1 MFISF
6 KIINNQKFWTNKII
20 KIQLWFIIISIST
33 FKYKQV
39 ACVRNLHK
47 SSRVIEALSNNA
59 SMLKIDDNKIRF
71 GIESIPWW
79 IGS

>member
-1 MFISF
+1 MVY
-6 KIINNQKFWTNKII
+6 NNILFQHLNT
-20 KIQLWFIIISIST
+20 
-33 FKYKQV
+33 KQV

-71 GIESIPWW
+71 GIESIP
-79 IGS
+79 